1 MKKSKKRRHYGVQ
14 CGKCEEKL
22 FSMWVHDFH
31 FCKCGETFIDGG
43 YDYVRCGWHTLRP
56 KNVYRLEE
64 IPKQKP
70 IEQEWPYPGY
80 AANKKRLEK
89 DKK

>member
-1 MKKSKKRRHYGVQ
+1 MKKSKKRRRYGVQ

-43 YDYVRCGWHTLRP
+43 YDYVRCGWTTLRP
-56 KNVYRLEE
+56 KNIYRLEE
-64 IPKQKP
+64 IKQ
-70 IEQEWPYPGY
+70 IEDTKKYPSQEWPYPGY
-80 AANKKRLEK
+80 AAHKK
-89 DKK
+89 